1 MSSEPTRADLSR
13 HLWTFE
19 MPKDVEM
26 CIINVY
32 TPLNKSGRLGDLAA
46 TRCHGYPRGSRW
58 VLRVTAFCVT
68 RVH

>member
-1 MSSEPTRADLSR
+1 
-13 HLWTFE
+13 

-26 CIINVY
+26 GIINVY